1 MEQKNYFITFCENVR
16 ALRVLKRLSKAQ
28 MARIMGIS
36 TKTLNKIE
44 AGQMPRLEVMRINR
58 LLNYFHL
65 TVEEICSIPFQ
76 RWKNKPWEASASA
89 PEAEETTAAK

>member
-1 MEQKNYFITFCENVR
+1 MEQENYFITFCENVR

-76 RWKNKPWEASASA
+76 RWKNKPWAASASA
-89 PEAEETTAAK
+89 PEEEETTAAK